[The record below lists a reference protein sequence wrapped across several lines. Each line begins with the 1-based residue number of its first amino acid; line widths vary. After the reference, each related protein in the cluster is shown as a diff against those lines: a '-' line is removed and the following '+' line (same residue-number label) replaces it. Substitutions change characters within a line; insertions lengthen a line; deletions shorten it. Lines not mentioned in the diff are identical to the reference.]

1 MNHPFTLVFLVF
13 LAVTSCVQIWLA
25 RRQIRFIS
33 SHREAVPD
41 EFTGKVTLEAH
52 QKAADYS
59 IAKLRLG
66 FIEILIGVVL
76 LLAWTLVG
84 GMALLDGLVRSIIDD
99 PLYTGTTFII
109 AALII
114 SSILDIP
121 LSLYKTFVIE
131 EKFGFNKSTPA
142 LFISDQFKNLLLLL
156 VIGIPLALAVLWLMI
171 NSGHY
176 WWIYAWL
183 VWTFFTLLMMW
194 AYPVLIA
201 PLFNKFSPLDDNVL
215 KQRIENLLGRCGFTS
230 SGIFVVDGSKRSGHS
245 NAYFSGLG
253 ASKRVVFFDTIIELL
268 SHNEIEAVLAHE
280 LGHYRHK
287 HIQKGLLVMSLYSLA
302 GFAILGWLAG
312 TPWFYAALGVP
323 VPSTHTAIFLFIL
336 IIPVFSYFTQPLLSY
351 FMRRNEF
358 QADEFA
364 SQHADANDL
373 IRALVKMYSENSS
386 TLTPDPVYSSF
397 YYSHPPAPVR
407 VAHLAAM
414 TGK

>member
-1 MNHPFTLVFLVF
+1 MSHPFTLVFLVF
-13 LAVTSCVQIWLA
+13 LAATSCVQIWLA
-25 RRQIRFIS
+25 RRQISYIS
-33 SHREAVPD
+33 AHRSAVPD
-41 EFTGKVTLEAH
+41 EFTGKISLEAH

-59 IAKLRLG
+59 IANLRLG
-66 FIEILIGVVL
+66 FIEIMVGIVI
-76 LLAWTLVG
+76 LLAWTLGG
-84 GMALLDGLVRSIIDD
+84 GMALLDDLVRSLLDN
-99 PLYTGTTFII
+99 PLYMGTAFII
-109 AALII
+109 AAIII
-114 SSILDIP
+114 STILDIP

-131 EKFGFNKSTPA
+131 EKFGFNKSTPG
-142 LFISDQFKNLLLLL
+142 LFASDQLRQLLLLL
-156 VIGIPLALAVLWLMI
+156 VIGIPLALVVLWLMI
-171 NSGHY
+171 NSGRY

-201 PLFNKFSPLDDNVL
+201 PLFNKFSPLDDKVL
-215 KQRIENLLGRCGFTS
+215 RQRIETLLGRCGFTS

-287 HIQKGLLVMSLYSLA
+287 HIQKGLLVMSFYSLA
-302 GFAILGWLAG
+302 GFAILGWLAN
-312 TPWFYAALGVP
+312 TPWFYTALGVP

-336 IIPVFSYFTQPLLSY
+336 IIPVFSYFTQPILSY

-373 IRALVKMYSENSS
+373 IHALVKLYSENSS

-407 VAHLAAM
+407 VEHLAAM
-414 TGK
+414 AGK